1 MYTLYHLPFSGDC
14 RIVRIALSE
23 KKIVVKFQVEPVW
36 ERRNSFL
43 AKNPEGTVPVLLIND
58 INILCGTSV
67 IVEWLEESI
76 KHPNLLGED
85 PFQRAESRRLMNW
98 FSKKYYK
105 EVEENIVFEKIFKG
119 FVGKGQPNS
128 NILRI
133 GRKNLKTHI
142 EYINWLSK
150 QRDWLGG
157 KTFSIADIAAAANLS
172 ILDYLG
178 EISWYDYPYAKEWY
192 VRIKSRP
199 SFRGILQDQVPGI
212 PAAKHYNNLDF

>member
-23 KKIVVKFQVEPVW
+23 KKIEVKLQVEPVW

-119 FVGKGQPNS
+119 FIGKGQPNS

-157 KTFSIADIAAAANLS
+157 KTFSIADIASAIELGNLCS
-172 ILDYLG
+172 IDVFVSL
-178 EISWYDYPYAKEWY
+178 P
-192 VRIKSRP
+192 IK
-199 SFRGILQDQVPGI
+199 
-212 PAAKHYNNLDF
+212 DFLEAPIIIFEFIQ

>member
-58 INILCGTSV
+58 TNILCGTSV

-119 FVGKGQPNS
+119 FIGKGQPNS

-133 GRKNLKTHI
+133 I
-142 EYINWLSK
+142 VCVW
-150 QRDWLGG
+150 
-157 KTFSIADIAAAANLS
+157 
-172 ILDYLG
+172 
-178 EISWYDYPYAKEWY
+178 
-192 VRIKSRP
+192 
-199 SFRGILQDQVPGI
+199 
-212 PAAKHYNNLDF
+212 

>member
-1 MYTLYHLPFSGDC
+1 
-14 RIVRIALSE
+14 
-23 KKIVVKFQVEPVW
+23 
-36 ERRNSFL
+36 
-43 AKNPEGTVPVLLIND
+43 
-58 INILCGTSV
+58 
-67 IVEWLEESI
+67 
-76 KHPNLLGED
+76 
-85 PFQRAESRRLMNW
+85 MNW

-119 FVGKGQPNS
+119 FIGKGQPNS